1 MRPAITAIAA
11 AALAACA
18 TAEPPQV
25 AEGRFT
31 YACDR
36 GAQLTVV
43 YAGETARIENPDG
56 SEPIV
61 LQRRPSGSGLWYE
74 SPTRTIR
81 SKGDEIVYTVGR
93 ATPMICSCG
102 SRSCKRSSR
111 ARAARSRS

>member
-1 MRPAITAIAA
+1 MKAAIPAITA

-18 TAEPPQV
+18 TTTTPEV

-36 GAQLTVV
+36 GPQITVV
-43 YAGETARIENPDG
+43 YAGKTARIESPDG
-56 SEPIV
+56 GEPIV

-81 SKGDEIVYTVGR
+81 SKGGEIVYTVGR
-93 ATPMICSCG
+93 AAPMIC
-102 SRSCKRSSR
+102 R
-111 ARAARSRS
+111 AIGPQPR